1 VGKTSVL
8 RAGVVPQ
15 LRERRELL
23 PFVFPRVGIE
33 PQAKSA
39 SVVLRGWQ
47 NDPLGGIK
55 ETTAIAL
62 YASAGDDL
70 ALYRRFQDAV
80 LTYEMAPLREFLTA
94 CHEVSGCRLMV
105 ILDQFEEYSLYHPE
119 DDAFGEQFPSAI
131 TPGDLSVSFLVSLRE
146 DAIAKLDRF
155 KGRIPALWDSYR
167 RIDHLDRAAAEKAI
181 RLPLRE
187 YNRQHP
193 GSVPMKIEDAL
204 VEAVLRDVRTESV
217 QFEEGGGGTL
227 AAGKGAERRI
237 ETPYLQM
244 VLERLWDAEMV
255 QASRTVR
262 LATLGDL
269 GGAKKIVRTHLDKV
283 MERLGEAERETAAR
297 VFRFLVTPNGAKIA
311 LDIPTLTSWSGVEAP
326 KAESVMEK
334 LASAESRVLRAVD
347 PPLDHPEG
355 MRYEIFHDVLAP
367 AILDWRAR
375 YVKAQE
381 LEEAERL
388 AKAQAE
394 ADAQEKAQAI
404 ELEKAKAPADVE
416 RRRAEEQ
423 ALQAEELRR
432 AVERAKWSEALARSR
447 ELIANSLVTQNV
459 DPELSVLIVAHA
471 VAVTWEWGHTVL
483 PEAEQQLHRAILAS
497 HVRLTLSGH
506 SDSVWSVAWS
516 PDGKRLATGVTTT
529 RLRCGTP
536 RQARNC

>member
-1 VGKTSVL
+1 MGKTSVL

-297 VFRFLVTPNGAKIA
+297 VFRFLAWNFSSHGYMHIFEVKSVIATAGRGASSSDVVAAQSSHQVNAQCRIVGRAGAKWLENQPPVKSRACWRHGHQGVASLRPSCGPRSTGNFGKSRERICETSVPITPCRPRRWSMKRGCGPLMENRSAGPAVNISFA
-311 LDIPTLTSWSGVEAP
+311 LW
-326 KAESVMEK
+326 
-334 LASAESRVLRAVD
+334 
-347 PPLDHPEG
+347 
-355 MRYEIFHDVLAP
+355 
-367 AILDWRAR
+367 
-375 YVKAQE
+375 
-381 LEEAERL
+381 
-388 AKAQAE
+388 
-394 ADAQEKAQAI
+394 
-404 ELEKAKAPADVE
+404 
-416 RRRAEEQ
+416 RRRCA
-423 ALQAEELRR
+423 
-432 AVERAKWSEALARSR
+432 
-447 ELIANSLVTQNV
+447 
-459 DPELSVLIVAHA
+459 
-471 VAVTWEWGHTVL
+471 
-483 PEAEQQLHRAILAS
+483 AS
-497 HVRLTLSGH
+497 
-506 SDSVWSVAWS
+506 W
-516 PDGKRLATGVTTT
+516 
-529 RLRCGTP
+529 
-536 RQARNC
+536 